1 MQKVQ
6 VHADIEVKSFL
17 SQLENDELELFM
29 REIKALLARRSTN
42 DQKARELELLR
53 RLNEECALPDAHW
66 LRFEHLSNKRDAG
79 TLNEKEK
86 AELLD
91 LIKEEE
97 KLRLLRI
104 QILGELAQLRGLS
117 LPQITEELGINS
129 PDHVG

>member
-29 REIKALLARRSTN
+29 KEIKALLALRGTK
-42 DQKARELELLR
+42 DKKAKELELLH
-53 RLNEECALPDAHW
+53 RLNEECTLPDAHW
-66 LRFEHLSNKRDAG
+66 LRFEHLCKKRDAG
-79 TLNEKEK
+79 TLNEEEK
-86 AELLD
+86 FELLD

-97 KLRLLRI
+97 QLRLLRI
-104 QILGELAQLRGLS
+104 QILGELAQLRGIS
-117 LPQITEELGINS
+117 LPQIAEELGINT